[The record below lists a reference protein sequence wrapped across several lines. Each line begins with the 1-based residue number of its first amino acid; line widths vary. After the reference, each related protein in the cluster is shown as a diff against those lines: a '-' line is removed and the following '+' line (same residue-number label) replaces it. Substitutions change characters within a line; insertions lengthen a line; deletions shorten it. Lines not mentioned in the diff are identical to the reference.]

1 LKVKILILSDIHS
14 QNITLLNILHSAKN
28 LKKPPTHCLIAGDI
42 TNFGTIADMDQILNT
57 VNDYFKNVFFVIGNC
72 DPYAKNKEFK
82 TKAINVESKIQEIE
96 FFKIIGFGTHKPE
109 LKQKLLNKLK
119 KSKDKVC
126 LLTHVPPHNTQADM
140 VSLNRH
146 IGSIEL
152 RKFVEKNS
160 HIFLVVSG
168 HIHNSPTITKLNE
181 CTVVNPGPVTIGNF
195 AIIEV
200 DSDFKI
206 EGKIYNLYEM

>member
-1 LKVKILILSDIHS
+1 MLILSDIHS
-14 QNITLLNILHSAKN
+14 QNITLLNILQSVKN

-42 TNFGTIADMDQILNT
+42 TNFGTIVDMNQILNT
-57 VNDYFKNVFFVIGNC
+57 VTDYFKKVFFVIGNC
-72 DPYAKNKEFK
+72 DPYARNEELE
-82 TKAINVESKIQEIE
+82 TEAINVESKIQEIE
-96 FFKIIGFGTHKPE
+96 FFKIIGFGTHKPK

-119 KSKDKVC
+119 KSKDRVC
-126 LLTHVPPHNTQADM
+126 LLTHSPPFNTQADM

-146 IGSIEL
+146 IGSLEL

-168 HIHNSPTITKLNE
+168 HIHNSPTITKLNN
-181 CTVVNPGPVTIGNF
+181 CTVVNPGPVTTGNF

-200 DSDFKI
+200 EPDFKI
-206 EGKIYNLYEM
+206 EGKIFNLYEM

>member
-1 LKVKILILSDIHS
+1 MLIMSDIHS
-14 QNITLLNILHSAKN
+14 QNITLLNILNSVKN
-28 LKKPPTHCLIAGDI
+28 LKQPPTYCLIAGDI
-42 TNFGTIADMDQILNT
+42 TNFGTTADMNRILET
-57 VNDYFKNVFFVIGNC
+57 VTDYFNKVFFVIGNC
-72 DPYAKNKEFK
+72 DPYARIEELE
-82 TKAINVESKIQEIE
+82 TKAINVESKIQEVD
-96 FFKIIGFGTHKPE
+96 FFKIIGFGTHKPK

-119 KSKDKVC
+119 KSKDRVC
-126 LLTHVPPHNTQADM
+126 LLTHVPPYNTQADM

-181 CTVVNPGPVTIGNF
+181 CTVVNPGPVTTGNF

-200 DSDFKI
+200 DPDFKI